1 MASLSPNNVLAED
14 KIPRANTFV
23 AGTTVA
29 ALGLRLVAVK
39 SLVHPLN
46 SANDTQVIENIFIN
60 ENFFMFN
67 VFR

>member
-1 MASLSPNNVLAED
+1 MASRSPNNVLAED
-14 KIPRANTFV
+14 KIPRPKTLV

-29 ALGLRLVAVK
+29 ALGLVFVAVK

-46 SANDTQVIENIFIN
+46 SANDRQVIENIFIN